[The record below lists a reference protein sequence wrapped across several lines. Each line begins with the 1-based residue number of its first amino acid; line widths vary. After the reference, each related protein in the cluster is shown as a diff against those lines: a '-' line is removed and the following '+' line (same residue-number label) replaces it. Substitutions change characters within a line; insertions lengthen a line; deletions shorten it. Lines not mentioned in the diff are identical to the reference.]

1 LIVIQDVRKR
11 DQYNYE
17 TQVTELNA
25 LKTLFEECL
34 VFIEEIFQGENTF
47 AQLARHTN
55 KIMKK
60 AVATRQING
69 MGALLQVMVQMASS
83 SDLAVD
89 EQLFQRVK
97 ELIKNQLTKTTDK
110 IQEVVAAEQTAV
122 ETFNAEETRVKG
134 IIAQLETA
142 IQALEVEI
150 TQLDKCIVT
159 QIGIVNSAQAK
170 LDRNSKLKEDASN
183 LCQACEDEYK
193 SSSNSRKQELQLLA
207 AIKDRVEVRFAAL
220 SSGVTERGK
229 ADSFNYNAEND
240 YEKKQFVASTA

>member
-1 LIVIQDVRKR
+1 
-11 DQYNYE
+11 
-17 TQVTELNA
+17 LNA

-34 VFIEEIFQGENTF
+34 VFIEEIFQGEKSF

-60 AVATRQING
+60 AVSTKQISG

-97 ELIKNQLTKTTDK
+97 ELIKNQLQKTTDK
-110 IQEVVAAEQTAV
+110 IAEVVAAEATAV
-122 ETFNAEETRVKG
+122 ETFNAEEIRVKG
-134 IIAQLETA
+134 IIAQLEGA
-142 IQALEVEI
+142 IQALELEI
-150 TQLDKCIVT
+150 TQLDKCIIT

-170 LDRNSKLKEDASN
+170 LDRNTKLKDDATA
-183 LCQACEDEYK
+183 LCSACEDEYK
-193 SSSNSRKQELQLLA
+193 SSSNSRRQELALLA
-207 AIKDRVEVRFAAL
+207 AIKDRVEARFATI

-229 ADSFNYNAEND
+229 QDNF
-240 YEKKQFVASTA
+240 